1 MVTEKLELAAII
13 ELFGHTT
20 IACKVT
26 ESSFGDDFLQCDVPE
41 TAAQPSFTRIIAKK
55 AVYAINPVTEEVML
69 LKAESMNTKPIESWD
84 IRKMQ
89 EKLLMLQPPKD
100 KEELYYDK
108 DPYDGGDEFLFEDED

>member
-1 MVTEKLELAAII
+1 MITDKLELNAII
-13 ELFGHTT
+13 ELFGHSTL
-20 IACKVT
+20 ACTVS

-55 AVYAINPVTEEVML
+55 AVYAINPVTKEVML

-89 EKLLMLQPPKD
+89 EKLLMMQPPKL

-108 DPYDGGDEFLFEDED
+108 DPYQGDEGFEDED